1 MKILYITDFQQIAL
15 ESGGFISDYL
25 NDLTFH
31 GLKELYGKDVTA
43 FIPPVHMYKENIN
56 GGADHLFKNGSMEQC
71 FWGGMTSFYLLNKDY
86 DERVFGGVEPGISR
100 EEATKYF
107 DETIEKVKNQEF
119 DLIIYGNF
127 RRCTH
132 LFSMVKE
139 IYPKEKIA
147 LLDGN
152 DDPDISDVVKEGYLY
167 FKRELHDYHNL
178 PSNIKPITFSYPEEK
193 LGKINK
199 NKTQKTG
206 TVIPGD
212 QSTYIF
218 RGNSFSFDMEK
229 KYYKDYNKSYF
240 GLTEKKAGWDC
251 MRHYEI
257 MGNYCLPYFPD
268 LMYCPN
274 STLYNFPKKLI
285 IEGNKLMDNFD
296 EQEYFRILDE
306 MFEYF
311 KNNLTTKAVAQDL
324 INRINGE

>member
-1 MKILYITDFQQIAL
+1 MKILYVTDFQETSL

-31 GLKELYGKDVTA
+31 GLKQLYGKDVTA
-43 FIPPVHMYKENIN
+43 LIPPIHLYKESQ
-56 GGADHLFKNGSMEQC
+56 GGAYNHMFQTNNMESH
-71 FWGGMTSFYLLNKDY
+71 FWGGMTSFYLLDRDY
-86 DERVFGGVEPGISR
+86 DPIVLDGSTKERKEW
-100 EEATKYF
+100 F
-107 DETIEKVKNQEF
+107 DSLRDRIVSKEF
-119 DLIIYGNF
+119 DLIIWGNA
-127 RRCTH
+127 RRCLH
-132 LFSMVKE
+132 MFRDAKE
-139 IYPKEKIA
+139 IYPKEQLI

-152 DDPDISDVVKEGYLY
+152 DDTKLLDLADQGYPY
-167 FKRELHDYHNL
+167 FKRELNDYSNL

-193 LGKINK
+193 IGRRTK

-212 QSTYIF
+212 ESTYIF
-218 RGNSFSFDMEK
+218 RGNCFSFDMEK

-268 LMYCPN
+268 LIYCPN
-274 STLYNFPKKLI
+274 NTLHNFPKKLI
-285 IEGNKLMDNFD
+285 IEGNRLMDNFD

>member
-1 MKILYITDFQQIAL
+1 MKILYITDFEQIAL

-43 FIPPVHMYKENIN
+43 FIPPVHLYKENKN
-56 GGADHLFKNGSMEQC
+56 GAVDHLFRSGNMEEH
-71 FWGGMTSFYLLNKDY
+71 FWGGMTSFYLLDKDY
-86 DERVFGGVEPGISR
+86 DERVFGNR
-100 EEATKYF
+100 MEAQKYF
-107 DETIEKVKNQEF
+107 DEMRDKIENQEF

-132 LFSMVKE
+132 LFNVVSK

-152 DDPDISDVVKEGYLY
+152 DDDQLSEVVNEGYLY
-167 FKRELHDYHNL
+167 FKRELPDFTNL
-178 PSNIKPITFSYPEEK
+178 PSNIKPITFSYPEMH
-193 LGKINK
+193 LSKINK
-199 NKTQKTG
+199 SKTQYIG

-212 QSTYIF
+212 KSTYIF
-218 RGNSFSFDMEK
+218 TDEGS
-229 KYYKDYNKSYF
+229 YYDDYNKSNF
-240 GLTEKKAGWDC
+240 GITEKKAGWDC

-268 LMYCPN
+268 IKFCPKN
-274 STLYNFPKKLI
+274 TLWNFPKELI
-285 IEGNKLMDNFD
+285 IEGNKLKDNFD

-306 MFEYF
+306 MFKYF
-311 KNNLTTKAVAQDL
+311 KENLTTKAVAQDL
-324 INRINGE
+324 INRINE